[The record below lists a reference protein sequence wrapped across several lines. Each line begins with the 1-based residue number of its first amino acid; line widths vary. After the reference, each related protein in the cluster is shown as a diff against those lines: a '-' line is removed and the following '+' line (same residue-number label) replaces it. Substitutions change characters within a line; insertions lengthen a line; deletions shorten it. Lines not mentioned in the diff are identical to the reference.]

1 MIDFQSSATALR
13 PCPSGTFD
21 NSQQHARVIYGWV
34 HRPLSAPSPTGT
46 AGICVHRLAA
56 PKPSEGGWFKHF
68 RSRFPKAIQGYSSL
82 SKPIQGFF
90 GKMILYFLPRRS
102 FSEGGLG
109 WHRGPGRDGELT
121 PAAKLTQ
128 KQTK

>member
-1 MIDFQSSATALR
+1 MCAEKCNAACDRRYSLCASVAL
-13 PCPSGTFD
+13 S
-21 NSQQHARVIYGWV
+21 
-34 HRPLSAPSPTGT
+34 
-46 AGICVHRLAA
+46 
-56 PKPSEGGWFKHF
+56 FKCF
-68 RSRFPKAIQGYSSL
+68 RSRLPKAIQGYSSL